1 MKQILVK
8 IFRILFGFL
17 CVIFFPLGLFVLG
30 WISNNFYRERKLRQA
45 IKPEQPISSLEEDE
59 ENEQLVVV

>member
-1 MKQILVK
+1 MKLIVK

-45 IKPEQPISSLEEDE
+45 IKPDEPIASLEEDKK
-59 ENEQLVVV
+59 ENDNVLVV